1 MAFGQKKEE
10 VKINDVVQNGDEV
23 VAQTNPQLDTPAVA
37 TNTDALKAK
46 KNAASKKMIEKKK
59 AAIKVLSDLALRLG
73 DAAEKTAAAYLT
85 GEGRVAGVR
94 TAGPA
99 VSILTTLFADT
110 PGTAISEGEVFKMTK
125 MGRSEMRAQIKKLVQ
140 NDNYIVFDA
149 VAETYTFVGKEKPAN
164 WTGPNKAAPKL

>member
-1 MAFGQKKEE
+1 MAFGQKKEAVQDQVE
-10 VKINDVVQNGDEV
+10 GQTAQAEAPAITGDV
-23 VAQTNPQLDTPAVA
+23 AS
-37 TNTDALKAK
+37 ALKAK

-59 AAIKVLSDLALRLG
+59 AAIKVLSDLAHRLG
-73 DAAEKTAAAYLT
+73 DAAEKTAAAYLS

-110 PGTAISEGEVFKMTK
+110 PGTVITEGEVFRITK

-140 NDNYIVFDA
+140 NDNYITFDA
-149 VAETYTFVGKEKPAN
+149 VAETYTFNGKDKPAN

>member
-1 MAFGQKKEE
+1 MAFGKKDE
-10 VKINDVVQNGDEV
+10 VKAEDNA
-23 VAQTNPQLDTPAVA
+23 AQVNPALEATPVSTA
-37 TNTDALKAK
+37 DALKAK

-59 AAIKVLSDLALRLG
+59 AAIAVLTGLAARLG
-73 DAAEKTAAAYLT
+73 DDAEKAAARYLS

-94 TAGPA
+94 TAAPA
-99 VSILTTLFADT
+99 VSILTTIFKDT
-110 PGTAISEGEVFKMTK
+110 IGTVVSEGDVFKATK